1 MIYLNDLFFFR
12 IARFGNYDII
22 VLYLVLIYFFF
33 VCLFLY
39 LLQAV
44 DFNIFEGMVC
54 HGVTEVTISR
64 GKVVYD
70 RRNGVWYSN
79 PIFISN
85 DLNHQSIPVFPF
97 NSMLPVIPE
106 RDHPLSKYAKF
117 SKKLTFL
124 TL

>member
-1 MIYLNDLFFFR
+1 
-12 IARFGNYDII
+12 
-22 VLYLVLIYFFF
+22 
-33 VCLFLY
+33 
-39 LLQAV
+39 
-44 DFNIFEGMVC
+44 MVC